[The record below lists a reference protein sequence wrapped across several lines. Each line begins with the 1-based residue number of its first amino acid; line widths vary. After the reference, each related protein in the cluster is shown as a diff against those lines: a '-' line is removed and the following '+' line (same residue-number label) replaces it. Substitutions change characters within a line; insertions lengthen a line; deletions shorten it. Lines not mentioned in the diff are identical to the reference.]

1 MSILPPISL
10 LSPFG
15 WSHRFDDLQKI
26 GSGAMGQVWRAREVA
41 TGRTVALKLLDPAR
55 SGDEQTLARLEIEGE
70 TLTRLREA
78 GAHEHVVPILDF
90 QITDEQACIV
100 MEFIPGLNLKRWC
113 ETHRLPLRDRV
124 KLIAQV
130 ARAAGWFHGHG
141 IVHRDLK
148 PANILV
154 SSLTRQPV
162 IVDFSIA
169 KQQEGLTLT
178 LTNEALGTAPYMAP
192 EQIDRARGPVSPA
205 TDVYGIGAT
214 LYELL
219 TQVHPHPGDL
229 TQVVR
234 RHAEEIRPAP
244 PSALNPDI
252 PRDLECVLLK
262 ALSHRPADRYLDGIA
277 LADDLDRFLTGEP
290 VHARPLPLAT
300 RFVRR
305 ARRKPALTAAL
316 AACVVLGAF
325 ALWNVQRSGAQRE
338 RFALQTR
345 LTTAMQNTV
354 WNQPSLE
361 EAETILAALETSSAP
376 LAAQI
381 RQRFH
386 DDVVRDMESRL
397 QQNHLR
403 EEDYTW
409 LRTLNTWLQ
418 PRAPL
423 HASRLQSLITEREGR
438 WETRAQLRAPFS
450 DLQGLFPRSEV
461 QVTGS
466 LLYPA
471 YDGPPEVPSPI
482 TFTDS
487 VSVPSEVIFTFQ
499 VDAHDYHPA
508 TIVFYHQGARVA
520 AGLYRVRHLSTTMR
534 GQMLKDTSAD
544 LESFVLTLKVNQ
556 DDIRTLHIPDVHL
569 LDQPFRMSV
578 RLERD
583 WVEARVNERHSL
595 RADFVFTQASAQATN
610 YWRLNWPKNL
620 GLKELTLR
628 TRRADAISPLE
639 EADLA
644 AMQGSYAEAI
654 RHYERLRG
662 DPQFGAEARYKTA
675 ECLLLQGESAEAL
688 PLWKSLATGPS
699 SQWRDRSLIRL
710 WIHSVISESGDAHR
724 YLALLPDPLPAS
736 MIGHVSQKQV
746 DVISQAYA
754 HVGMSSALPRVDPI
768 RITEA
773 TKAFRLLRQP
783 PVQIASRFAL
793 AHHSAGLD
801 RESYSLYWDGLD
813 DALQTVRTPDDMR
826 AVTNCLDQ
834 SCRIQPSESNV
845 SLASRLN
852 QWKKKRPDDPTV
864 QALWH
869 MEQARRA
876 ARGRNLRGAITLIQ
890 EARQLRPEEMD
901 NRIHTSLWLLEGM
914 LYRLQNTEDR
924 AQSAWQKA
932 RSIAQTVTMRSPLHL
947 MDRVILG
954 SLAQAW
960 DLRMAGDLL
969 TTLAG
974 RHLIGEEQTKAKA
987 AFNGTFLTDPAWLTT
1002 FNAVLQSDEGRQ
1014 FAEDYVL
1021 CRQPPRELVRC
1032 FYRLLFEHYFLTTAF
1047 PQATPEQTA
1056 RVHQIVGSLVTE
1068 MAMNPRGEIS
1078 HLYAYLRAWNDPA
1091 AAKTLFDAIYPYSP
1105 VLIKDM
1111 QWLLQQRHPR

>member
-1 MSILPPISL
+1 
-10 LSPFG
+10 
-15 WSHRFDDLQKI
+15 
-26 GSGAMGQVWRAREVA
+26 MGQVWRAREVA

-154 SSLTRQPV
+154 SAITQQPV

-169 KQQEGLTLT
+169 KQEEGLTLT

-252 PRDLECVLLK
+252 PRDLECVLFK

-300 RFVRR
+300 RLVRR

-354 WNQPSLE
+354 WNQQSLE

-461 QVTGS
+461 QVTGG
-466 LLYPA
+466 LLYPV

-487 VSVPSEVIFTFQ
+487 VSVPSESVFTFQ
-499 VDAHDYHPA
+499 VDPRHYHPA
-508 TIVFYHQGARVA
+508 TLVCYSQGTRVA
-520 AGLYRVRHLSTTMR
+520 SGLYRVRHLSTTMR
-534 GQMLKDTSAD
+534 GQMLKDASAD
-544 LESFVLTLKVNQ
+544 LESFVLTLKLNQ
-556 DDIRTLHIPDVHL
+556 DDTRYLHIPDVHL
-569 LDQPFRMSV
+569 LDLPFRMSV

-595 RADFVFTQASAQATN
+595 RADFVFTQPSGQATN

-773 TKAFRLLRQP
+773 IKAFRLLRQP

-801 RESYSLYWDGLD
+801 RESHSLYWDGLD

-974 RHLIGEEQTKAKA
+974 RHLIGEEQTNAKA
-987 AFNGTFLTDPAWLTT
+987 AFNATFLTDPAWLTT
-1002 FNAVLQSDEGRQ
+1002 FNNVLQSEEGRQ

-1021 CRQPPRELVRC
+1021 CRQPPRELVRH

-1047 PQATPEQTA
+1047 PKATPDQTA
-1056 RVHQIVGSLVTE
+1056 RVRQIVDTLVTE
-1068 MAMNPRGEIS
+1068 MAMNPRGEIT

-1091 AAKTLFDAIYPYSP
+1091 AAKTLFDTVYPYSP
-1105 VLIKDM
+1105 ALIKDM
-1111 QWLLQQRHPR
+1111 QWLLQQRPPH

>member
-1 MSILPPISL
+1 MPSPL
-10 LSPFG
+10 LSDILHSFG
-15 WSHRFDDLQKI
+15 WDQRFELLEKI
-26 GSGAMGQVWRAREVA
+26 GAGAMGQVWRAREIG
-41 TGRTVALKLLDPAR
+41 THRIVALKFLDPSR
-55 SGDEQTLARLEIEGE
+55 SGDEQSLARLEIEGQ
-70 TLTRLREA
+70 TLMRLREA
-78 GAHEHVVPILDF
+78 GGHDHVVPILDF
-90 QITDEQACIV
+90 QVTQEHACLV
-100 MEFIPGLNLKRWC
+100 TEFIPGLNLRKWC
-113 ETHRLPLRDRV
+113 SSHRLGLRERV
-124 KLIAQV
+124 GLIAHV
-130 ARAAGWFHGHG
+130 ARASGWFQGLG

-154 SSLTRQPV
+154 SAVTHQPV

-169 KQQEGLTLT
+169 KVEDNLTLT

-192 EQIDRARGPVSPA
+192 EQFDRRRAPVSPA
-205 TDVYGIGAT
+205 TDVYALGAT

-219 TQVHPHPGDL
+219 TQVPPHPGEF
-229 TQVVR
+229 TVIIQ

-252 PRDLECVLLK
+252 PRDLECIILK
-262 ALSHRPADRYLDGIA
+262 ALSHRPADRYADGTA
-277 LADDLDRFLTGEP
+277 LAEDLDRFLAGEP
-290 VHARPLPLAT
+290 VKARPLPFVT
-300 RFVRR
+300 RLVRR

-316 AACVVLGAF
+316 AACVALGAF
-325 ALWNVQRSGAQRE
+325 ILWNLPRQKAQRE
-338 RFALQTR
+338 RFSLQTR
-345 LTTAMQNTV
+345 LTTAMQHGE
-354 WNQPSLE
+354 WNSSTLA
-361 EAETILAALETSSAP
+361 EAEATLDALTNYNDP
-376 LAAQI
+376 LVVQV

-386 DDVVRDMESRL
+386 DDVVHDMESRL

-438 WETRAQLRAPFS
+438 WETRVQLRAPFS
-450 DLQGLFPRSEV
+450 DLQGLIPRSDV
-461 QVTGS
+461 QVTGG
-466 LLYPA
+466 LLYPV
-471 YDGPPEVPSPI
+471 YNGPPEVPAPI

-499 VDAHDYHPA
+499 VDAHDYHPT
-508 TIVFYHQGARVA
+508 TIVFYHQGTRVA

-534 GQMLKDTSAD
+534 GQMLKDASAD
-544 LESFVLTLKVNQ
+544 LESFVLTLKLNQ
-556 DDIRTLHIPDVHL
+556 DDNRTLHIPDVHL

-578 RLERD
+578 RLERE

-595 RADFVFTQASAQATN
+595 RADFVFTQSGAQATN
-610 YWRLNWPKNL
+610 YWRLSWPKNL

-699 SQWRDRSLIRL
+699 SQWRDRGLLRL
-710 WIHSVISESGDAHR
+710 WTHSVISKSGDAPR

-736 MIGHVSQKQV
+736 MIGQISQVQV
-746 DVISQAYA
+746 DVVSQAYA
-754 HVGMSSALPRVDPI
+754 QVGMSSALPRVDPLM
-768 RITEA
+768 ITEA

-801 RESYSLYWDGLD
+801 RESHSLYRDGLD
-813 DALQTVRTPDDMR
+813 DALQTVRTPDDIR

-834 SCRIQPSESNV
+834 WCRIHHSESNE

-864 QALWH
+864 QAIWH

-901 NRIHTSLWLLEGM
+901 NRIHTSLWLLQGM

-924 AQSAWQKA
+924 ALSAWQKA
-932 RSIAQTVTMRSPLHL
+932 NSIAETVTMKSPLHL
-947 MDRVILG
+947 MDRVILS
-954 SLAQAW
+954 SLTQAW

-974 RHLIGEEQTKAKA
+974 RHLIGEEQTEAKA
-987 AFNGTFLTDPAWLTT
+987 AFNATFLTDPAWLTT
-1002 FNAVLQSDEGRQ
+1002 FNNVLQGEEGLQ
-1014 FAEDYVL
+1014 FAEDYAL
-1021 CRQPPRELVRC
+1021 CRQPPRELVWH
-1032 FYRLLFEHYFLTTAF
+1032 FYRLLLEHHFLSTAF
-1047 PQATPEQTA
+1047 PKATPDQTN
-1056 RVHQIVGSLVTE
+1056 RVRQIVDALVTE

-1078 HLYAYLRAWNDPA
+1078 HLYAYLRAWNDPS
-1091 AAKTLFDAIYPYSP
+1091 AAKVLFDTTYPYSP
-1105 VLIKDM
+1105 ALVEDM
-1111 QWLLQQRHPR
+1111 KWLLQQRFE